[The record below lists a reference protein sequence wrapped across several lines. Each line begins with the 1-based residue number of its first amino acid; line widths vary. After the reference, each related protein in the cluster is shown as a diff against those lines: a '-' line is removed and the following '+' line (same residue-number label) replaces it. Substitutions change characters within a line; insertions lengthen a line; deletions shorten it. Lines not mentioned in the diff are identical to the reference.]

1 MFTELQ
7 EIKHVR
13 KKLGL
18 TQAKLAKHAN
28 VSQSLIAKIEAGS
41 LDPTYTNA
49 QKIFAALQS
58 FTQKHEKKA
67 GMFMKKNLV
76 YLETDDTIKT
86 AIQKMKKYS
95 ISQLPVLEQK
105 KAVGLVSET
114 ALLDALMKNISPHSP
129 INEIMDEAPP
139 TIDPQASIQIVSQL
153 LKYYPLILVAEKG
166 KLLGIITKSDMLE
179 SAYT

>member
-7 EIKHVR
+7 EIKLLR
-13 KKLGL
+13 KRLGL
-18 TQAKLAKHAN
+18 TQAELAKHAG

-49 QKIFAALQS
+49 QKIFIALKS
-58 FTQKHEKKA
+58 FTQKQEKKA
-67 GMFMKKNLV
+67 CSIMNKNLI
-76 YLETDDTIKT
+76 YLEPENSIKN
-86 AIQKMKKYS
+86 AIQKMKKHS

-105 KAVGLVSET
+105 KAVGLISET
-114 ALLDALMKNISPHSP
+114 ALLDALMKNISPDAP
-129 INEIMDEAPP
+129 IKNIMDESPP
-139 TIDPQASIQIVSQL
+139 TIDMQASIQIISQL
-153 LKYYPLILVAEKG
+153 LKYYPLVLVSEKG